1 MIYYLDDF
9 MTKLVKAHN
18 YVSTDQKKSVDL
30 IKNIIKE
37 FKPQDENILYLLN
50 SACEVGLDSPKKFQS
65 YIKECM
71 DVVNKNHQSMIASYK
86 FNTKTNAR
94 QSS

>member
-1 MIYYLDDF
+1 

-30 IKNIIKE
+30 IKNVIKE
-37 FKPQDENILYLLN
+37 FKPQDENVLYLLN
-50 SACEVGLDSPKKFQS
+50 SACEVGFDSPKKFQS

-71 DVVNKNHQSMIASYK
+71 EVVEKNHQFMIKSYK
-86 FNTKTNAR
+86 SNSKSNGR
-94 QSS
+94 